1 MKTIIVVAAVLA
13 SLAAPRADA
22 AQVFATSYAMPNGGG
37 QASGGTFNYWDKEY
51 TGAGAASTDGAALTG
66 GLGNLTDGVV
76 APNLWFNTENNAG
89 TGPYVG
95 WFGPGRGQL
104 NPLIT
109 FNFAGSTLID
119 QIRIHMDNSNVGG
132 VFAPAQILI
141 DGVSTAFT
149 APADGTAGFVDFS
162 GLSLSGGSHTL
173 QFNQDF
179 GGNSW
184 IFLSEIEFY
193 GSSAAVPEPATWAM
207 MLLGFGVVGGAMR
220 RRARTSVS
228 FA

>member
-51 TGAGAASTDGAALTG
+51 TGAGAVSTDGAALTG

-95 WFGPGRGQL
+95 WYGPGRGQL

-119 QIRIHMDNSNVGG
+119 QIRIHMDNSNLGG
-132 VFAPAQILI
+132 GFCADPNPDRWCQHGLHRACGR
-141 DGVSTAFT
+141 DGRLCRFQRSQPFWRIAHASVQS
-149 APADGTAGFVDFS
+149 GFRRQQLD
-162 GLSLSGGSHTL
+162 L
-173 QFNQDF
+173 
-179 GGNSW
+179 
-184 IFLSEIEFY
+184 
-193 GSSAAVPEPATWAM
+193 PE
-207 MLLGFGVVGGAMR
+207 
-220 RRARTSVS
+220 
-228 FA
+228 